1 MCHHIDPFC
10 RQFLALSRAC
20 LHYCTTDQEQ
30 SPGHPRG
37 DGNCKD
43 NCDCGE
49 NPCGEYLW
57 DHRNGSSLRDF
68 LVNEFVL
75 GPNGLANPAI
85 DGFYLDD
92 SWHTAPK
99 VAPTAPWRSCD
110 KSPTGGA
117 TEENPYCSID
127 MGLSDTD
134 VADITGNWSATIEK
148 RSVDLGNE
156 HRSVMQSKR
165 CGVVDVA

>member
-57 DHRNGSSLRDF
+57 DHRNGSMLQDF
-68 LVNEFVL
+68 LTEHYIG
-75 GPNGLANPAI
+75 GPTGVDNPAI
-85 DGFYLDD
+85 EGLFIDDG
-92 SWHTAPK
+92 
-99 VAPTAPWRSCD
+99 
-110 KSPTGGA
+110 
-117 TEENPYCSID
+117 
-127 MGLSDTD
+127 
-134 VADITGNWSATIEK
+134 SA
-148 RSVDLGNE
+148 
-156 HRSVMQSKR
+156 
-165 CGVVDVA
+165 